1 MKHSAKKPLK
11 YKSINN
17 FNHNRYINRFEKY
30 IEYHEVIRRCDVR
43 RTSVNNVERFT
54 MDFQTFVSTFLTWTE
69 NKVETKKD
77 DGFPVCPFARRARM
91 MDLIQFIDA
100 RTDAPQQ
107 LRSFDKSRY
116 EIGIAWMGDSLD
128 YDLELLASDM
138 EKEFSDL
145 FFFTSTNK
153 SGHFVKNFTNCI
165 FIQLKKDILDKRD
178 YLNSTN
184 YYNSWPAEYYKLITG
199 HEKP

>member
-1 MKHSAKKPLK
+1 M
-11 YKSINN
+11 
-17 FNHNRYINRFEKY
+17 
-30 IEYHEVIRRCDVR
+30 IRRCDVR
-43 RTSVNNVERFT
+43 RTSVNNVERTIMNF
-54 MDFQTFVSTFLTWTE
+54 DTFVSTFLTWSE
-69 NKVETKKD
+69 SKVETKKD

-100 RTDAPQQ
+100 RDDAHQQ

-116 EIGIAWMGDSLD
+116 EIGIAWLGDGDLS
-128 YDLELLASDM
+128 YDLEELASNM

-165 FIQLKKDILDKRD
+165 FIQLKKDILDKIE
-178 YLNSTN
+178 YINTTN
-184 YYNSWPAEYYKLITG
+184 YYDSWPDEYYKLITG